1 MNYAIL
7 DIGSNTIK
15 MTIFSEEGEILLRKS
30 TPAGLIS
37 YVKNGILTE
46 DGITLLA
53 DIMLQYDK
61 IARDTGAERL
71 YPFATASLR
80 AASNHQE
87 VIAEIEK
94 RTSYKIDLVSGEEE
108 AALSYYGVCK
118 TLPDSKGPMI
128 LLDIGGGSLEIVAP
142 HHRLATSLP
151 VGALAMYVK
160 FVKNILPTKEE
171 LEEIYRH
178 TKTLAQNAGITKK
191 SEDVCATGGSL
202 RAFCRFHAHVF
213 KKTFSNDEN
222 YTVTR
227 EEIVQLLTRVA
238 DMDLETKL
246 TVIRLL
252 PERTHTFATA
262 LTAILAILDTLGASC
277 LTVVAGGARE
287 GYFMKIKQ
295 KER

>member
-30 TPAGLIS
+30 TAAGLIS

-87 VIAEIEK
+87 VIDEIEK

-142 HHRLATSLP
+142 HHHLATSLP

-178 TKTLAQNAGITKK
+178 TQTLAQNAGITKK

-202 RAFCRFHAHVF
+202 RAFCRFHAHIF
-213 KKTFSNDEN
+213 KKDFSNDAN